1 MNQKRIVT
9 ISFALLSVL
18 VFFVFKNLLE
28 LVWGL
33 LRLPSYDQWPLT
45 PAVGLAVILAALVF
59 FFLEKNIKI
68 SAFVNDVVVE
78 LGKVTWP
85 QRKET
90 VLSAVVV
97 IVMVGIASVFL
108 FTFDTLWGSLV
119 QVLLSRV

>member
-1 MNQKRIVT
+1 M
-9 ISFALLSVL
+9 
-18 VFFVFKNLLE
+18 
-28 LVWGL
+28 
-33 LRLPSYDQWPLT
+33 
-45 PAVGLAVILAALVF
+45 
-59 FFLEKNIKI
+59 KI